1 LSRAFLLGQVLTVLL
16 LAQVGLVV
24 WNLRVVRRPPARR
37 WRADAPLISVLVP
50 AKNEEE
56 SIGACVGA
64 LLRQDYPNLEIIV
77 LDDDSTDGTA
87 ATVRARRNRRL
98 RLVTGAPLPDGWTG
112 KNWAC
117 HQLAAKAR
125 GDVLCFVDATTMLA
139 PDALSRAA
147 GELRASDL
155 GLVSVLLRTDT
166 DTVSEAVLMP
176 FVNYALLALLPA
188 ALIEKPAFRKE
199 AIALGPFVM
208 LTRTAYAAA
217 GGHAAEPAH
226 VVDDVRLAR
235 AVKESGHRIGLRNGT
250 DLVRT
255 RWYTGFR
262 EIWNGFSKNAYGG
275 IGYRPGVAL
284 AALFVVAPMLL
295 LPFLRL
301 GAGLTTGGALAFPA
315 LQVALILST
324 RAITSRVGRDPLW
337 SVPLHPVA
345 TTVWAGTLAR
355 SMVLAHTGREIEW
368 KGRKYV
374 TRPPEFEPDAEHPRS
389 GASA

>member
-1 LSRAFLLGQVLTVLL
+1 VSRALLLGQILTVV
-16 LAQVGLVV
+16 LAAQIALVV
-24 WNLRVVRRPPARR
+24 WNLRVVRKPPPRR
-37 WRADAPLISVLVP
+37 WRSDAPLISVLIP
-50 AKNEEE
+50 ARNEEA
-56 SIGACVGA
+56 SVGACVQA
-64 LLRQDYPNLEIIV
+64 VVEQDYPSLEIIV

-87 ATVRARRNRRL
+87 AAVRARRDPRVRL
-98 RLVTGAPLPDGWTG
+98 ITGASLPDGWTG

-117 HQLAAKAR
+117 HQLASQAR
-125 GDVLCFVDATTMLA
+125 GDVLCFIDATTMLA

-147 GELRASDL
+147 GELREADL

-166 DTVSEAVLMP
+166 GTASEAVLMP
-176 FVNYALLALLPA
+176 IVNYGLLALLPA

-208 LTRTAYAAA
+208 VTRAAYAAA

-226 VVDDVRLAR
+226 IVDDVRLAR
-235 AVKESGHRIGLRNGT
+235 AVKASGHRIALRNGT
-250 DLVRT
+250 DLVRA

-275 IGYRPGVAL
+275 IGYRPGVGL
-284 AALFVVAPMLL
+284 LTLFVVAPALL
-295 LPFLRL
+295 VPFLRL

-315 LQVALILST
+315 VQVGLILSA

-337 SVPLHPVA
+337 SVPMHPVA
-345 TTVWAGTLAR
+345 IAVWAGTLAR

-368 KGRKYV
+368 KGRRYV
-374 TRPPEFEPDAEHPRS
+374 TRPLEPEPEHDRS
-389 GASA
+389 ETSA